1 MTAPA
6 RRATLDDLDQL
17 VPLFDAYRQFYGQH
31 SDLIVARQ
39 FLNDR
44 LIRNESVVLV
54 AENDGGAAI
63 GFCAVVSNL
72 LIHSCRT
79 DVCGRRLVCHT

>member
-31 SDLIVARQ
+31 SDLIVTRQ

-44 LIRNESVVLV
+44 LTRNESVVLV
-54 AENDGGAAI
+54 AQK
-63 GFCAVVSNL
+63 
-72 LIHSCRT
+72 
-79 DVCGRRLVCHT
+79 

>member
-17 VPLFDAYRQFYGQH
+17 VPLFDAYRRQFYGQH
-31 SDLIVARQ
+31 SDLIVTRQ

-44 LIRNESVVLV
+44 LTRNESVVLV
-54 AENDGGAAI
+54 AQK
-63 GFCAVVSNL
+63 
-72 LIHSCRT
+72 
-79 DVCGRRLVCHT
+79 